1 MAAEEIQA
9 SEDAHGVHQHV
20 LEVVAAVDAHLLA
33 AGLHLDVGHPHVE
46 GVGREVHGGH
56 HLDVPHVDH
65 HVGLEVLDGGPHL
78 VDLLPDVHLLVEEGS
93 IPAHPLLHLLRV
105 NEFSNNELEKRLS
118 KNDFRKNDF
127 RFMMKL
133 FVFLMPFWELRR
145 NIPMMFDR

>member
-1 MAAEEIQA
+1 MAAEEIPA

-65 HVGLEVLDGGPHL
+65 PDDPGVRDGGPHL
-78 VDLLPDVHLLVEEGS
+78 VDLLPDVRLLVEEGS

-105 NEFSNNELEKRLS
+105 NEFSNNDTRKTIIEKRFW
-118 KNDFRKNDF
+118 KTI
-127 RFMMKL
+127 
-133 FVFLMPFWELRR
+133 FVL
-145 NIPMMFDR
+145 

>member
-33 AGLHLDVGHPHVE
+33 VGLHLDVGHPHVE

-105 NEFSNNELEKRLS
+105 NEFSNHDTRKTIIEKRLS
-118 KNDFRKNDF
+118 KTT
-127 RFMMKL
+127 
-133 FVFLMPFWELRR
+133 FVL
-145 NIPMMFDR
+145 

>member
-1 MAAEEIQA
+1 MAEEIQA
-9 SEDAHGVHQHV
+9 SEDAHGVRQHV

-33 AGLHLDVGHPHVE
+33 VGLHLDVGHHLE
-46 GVGREVHGGH
+46 AEEEGREVHGGH

-93 IPAHPLLHLLRV
+93 IPAHLLLHLLRV

-127 RFMMKL
+127 RFMINYL
-133 FVFLMPFWELRR
+133 CF
-145 NIPMMFDR
+145 